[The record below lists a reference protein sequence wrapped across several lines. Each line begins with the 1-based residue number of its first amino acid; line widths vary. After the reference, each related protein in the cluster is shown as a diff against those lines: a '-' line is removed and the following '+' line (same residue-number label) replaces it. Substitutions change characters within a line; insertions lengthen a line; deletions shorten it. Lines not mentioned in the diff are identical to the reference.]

1 MIGHHYQKCI
11 CSTPVCMTIDLN
23 RLFALLCTMSRPL
36 KERIVEETPQVVYF
50 KPKGVPLIHLD
61 EVVLSIDEYESL
73 RLSDHSG
80 LTQNEGA
87 SRMGIHQSTFQRIL
101 SSARQKVAGALVTGK
116 AIKIEGG
123 TYRLPEEVLDGSKRP
138 GPALRGSRGTPPQ
151 CICLECGTVVE
162 HKRGVP
168 CMNMTCPECGSQ
180 MMRHDE

>member
-1 MIGHHYQKCI
+1 
-11 CSTPVCMTIDLN
+11 
-23 RLFALLCTMSRPL
+23 MSRPQ
-36 KERIVEETPQVVYF
+36 KERIVEQTPHVVYF

-73 RLSDHSG
+73 RLSDHCG

-101 SSARQKVAGALVTGK
+101 SGARQKVSEALVTGK

-123 TYRLPEEVLDGSKRP
+123 TYRLPEEVLQGSARP
-138 GPALRGSRGTPPQ
+138 GPALRGTKGEPLR
-151 CICLECGTVVE
+151 CICLDCGKIVA

-168 CMNMTCPECGSQ
+168 CMSMTCPECGSQ
-180 MMRHDE
+180 MMRYDE